1 MCDFLVSLDNRYR
14 GKDLLNLVKK
24 PYGSRAPEGEF
35 FDYPWGSVAIL
46 MERLAN
52 YKNILTKE
60 GTTFAWVGDLV
71 MNLGDSFLGA
81 FIKRL
86 SGLQERGEQG
96 SVSIQTDEL
105 FGKLNGAFGIIV
117 ANARGFSIVTDPV
130 SFVPLY
136 VGKNSSDEAV
146 SFGTHP
152 DLVAIITGD
161 SLKLDV
167 VSAAEFL
174 NSGNSTFPNTMHA
187 NVKEIKPGRVHSVKF
202 SVNNKVAMKD
212 FVYWSP
218 PKELAEGYDEKELAE
233 ELRNTII
240 RAVRD
245 RCDTGKIGVLLSG
258 GLDSRAIIAVVPEE
272 ADCVAITFC
281 NQLNREARTAHKV
294 ARCYGHNWVPL
305 TREKEFLGKCFV
317 NIVKFSGCEFEWL
330 HAHAAGFVNEI
341 SGLGVDALLSGL
353 MFSTYLRAY
362 YAFDMERMK
371 RLGGLLAAKYEKKTY
386 DYINNVGD
394 FWKSHLKKEIVIG
407 ICERRKLYY
416 KENIDD
422 NRGSMETLVFYPFSQ
437 TYSGAYWVAD
447 RRVLPIRLIAAD
459 RGVLDFAFK
468 CPVEAKLGDK
478 IFLQAVR
485 SLYGPGA
492 KIPNANNGV
501 KPCSSQLSRL
511 PQRAVRKLQD
521 KGTKV
526 IEKLGKKHKC
536 QHSWYDYE
544 QEWTRSS
551 LLEHLRNQYET
562 NLDEFDGVIFEG
574 RSRDLL
580 YSRNIPCKDGF
591 RVLQLAVWRGIIGEY
606 RENISTLK
614 F

>member
-60 GTTFAWVGDLV
+60 GTTFAWVGDLL
-71 MNLGDSFLGA
+71 MNLGDGFLGA

-86 SGLQERGEQG
+86 SDLQERGEQG

-117 ANARGFSIVTDPV
+117 ANARGLSIVTDQV

-136 VGKNSSDEAV
+136 VGKNSSNGAV

-152 DLVAIITGD
+152 DLVAIISGD

-174 NSGNSTFPNTMHA
+174 NSGNSTFPNTMHT
-187 NVKEIKPGRVHSVKF
+187 NVKEMKPGRVHNVKF
-202 SVNNKVAMKD
+202 SANNKVVIKD
-212 FVYWSP
+212 FLYWSP
-218 PKELAEGYDEKELAE
+218 PKELTEGYDEKELTE

-245 RCDTGKIGVLLSG
+245 RCDTGKIGVFLSG
-258 GLDSRAIIAVVPEE
+258 GLDSRTIIAVVPEE

-281 NQLNREARTAHKV
+281 NQLDREARIARKV
-294 ARCYGHNWVPL
+294 ARCYGREWVPL

-330 HAHAAGFVNEI
+330 NAHAAGFVNDI
-341 SGLGVDALLSGL
+341 LKYGINSLLSGF
-353 MFSTYLRAY
+353 MFDTYFKGYWAPDFIGIR
-362 YAFDMERMK
+362 RMW
-371 RLGGLLAAKYEKKTY
+371 GLLPMKYVKRPF
-386 DYINNVGD
+386 DYSNNLTE
-394 FWKSHLKKEIVIG
+394 FWKCKLRGHLIDDIYNRRKQYLKKEMDASRSSVEYLRS
-407 ICERRKLYY
+407 C
-416 KENIDD
+416 
-422 NRGSMETLVFYPFSQ
+422 VFSQ
-437 TYSGAYWVAD
+437 DNEAAYWVAD

-468 CPVEAKLGDK
+468 CPVKAKLGGR

-485 SLYGPGA
+485 NIYGAGA

-501 KPCSSQLSRL
+501 RPFSSHLSRL
-511 PQRAVRKLQD
+511 LQRAARKLQD
-521 KGTKV
+521 KGIKFL
-526 IEKLGKKHKC
+526 EKLGKKHKC
-536 QHSWYDYE
+536 QHSWHDYE

-574 RSRDLL
+574 RGRDLL
-580 YSRNIPCKDGF
+580 YSRNIPCMDGF
-591 RVLQLAVWRGIIGEY
+591 RVLQLAVWRGIIREYGENKY
-606 RENISTLK
+606 P